1 MSKENGLLLT
11 EFRKR
16 VFELS
21 SCLTTFPSG
30 FIRRNV
36 CEPKC
41 LKRTLRAL
49 NCKVDLVLPLICD
62 IPSRQ
67 TASLGPCTRH
77 TFCDFIRP

>member
-1 MSKENGLLLT
+1 MSKEDGLLLT

-41 LKRTLRAL
+41 LKPTSRAL
-49 NCKVDLVLPLICD
+49 NCKLDLVLRLFCLV
-62 IPSRQ
+62 PSR
-67 TASLGPCTRH
+67 
-77 TFCDFIRP
+77 